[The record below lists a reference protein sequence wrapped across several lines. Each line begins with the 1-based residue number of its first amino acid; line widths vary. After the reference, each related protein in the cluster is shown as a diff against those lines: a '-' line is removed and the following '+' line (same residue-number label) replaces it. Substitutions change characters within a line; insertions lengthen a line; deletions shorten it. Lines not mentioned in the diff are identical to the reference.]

1 VTKICR
7 IITDD
12 KIGNINPALALAEA
26 ITHEIPLE
34 IQHIHVKNN
43 LFLRILPAFVI
54 RFLSSYFLIEK
65 IFKIPYNPNVVI
77 TIGNGSASIVP
88 CLVLSCLK
96 KRHKDTGLFVQ
107 LQNPRI
113 NSDYFDYVVAP
124 DHDNLWGHNI
134 IPIIGSL
141 SRIKNLLRTTS
152 FKMPP
157 EFAAL
162 KKPIIGVFIGG
173 RNSRYAF
180 SSCETQEL
188 ADYLHAYSINNTVS
202 LAITCS
208 RRTDKKNEM
217 ILRSVLKGDNI
228 YFPDSTCENPYY
240 LMLQHCDASIVT
252 SDSVNMVSDSITA
265 GLPTYLYELRG
276 EKGKF
281 SDFYTILKQKRV
293 LFSASNDYHKTT
305 IDAFNETDRVARI
318 MIAALL
324 KKKDY
329 HG

>member
-1 VTKICR
+1 MTKICR

-26 ITHEIPLE
+26 IMHEIPLE
-34 IQHIHVKNN
+34 IQHIYVKNN
-43 LFLRILPAFVI
+43 LFLRMIPAWVV
-54 RFLSSYFLIEK
+54 RFLSSYFLVKK
-65 IFKIPYNPNVVI
+65 IFKIPYNPNVVM
-77 TIGNGSASIVP
+77 TIGNGSASIMP
-88 CLVLSCLK
+88 CLALSCLE
-96 KRHKDTGLFVQ
+96 KRHNGTGLFVQ

-141 SRIKNLLRTTS
+141 SRIKNLLQTTS
-152 FKMPP
+152 FTIPS
-157 EFAAL
+157 EFATL

-180 SSCETQEL
+180 SSDETLEL
-188 ADYLHAYSINNTVS
+188 ARYLDTYSKHNSVS

-228 YFPDSTCENPYY
+228 YFPDSECNNPYY
-240 LMLQHCDASIVT
+240 LMLRHCDASIVT

-276 EKGKF
+276 DKGKF
-281 SDFYTILKQKRV
+281 FDFYTILKQKRV
-293 LFSASNDYHKTT
+293 LFSTSHDYHKTT
-305 IDAFNETDRVARI
+305 INPFNETDRVARI

-324 KKKDY
+324 KKREY